1 MRASQ
6 QEAWVTGRTIVS
18 DIKTQ
23 SGYFISDC
31 GNLVGGEKPVQQDH
45 GMEKNLHL
53 HSIRHYGPM
62 AKFSSSASTSPNLK
76 GAEEGR
82 EAFIFSPSLCLFKP

>member
-6 QEAWVTGRTIVS
+6 QEAWATDQTNVT

-23 SGYFISDC
+23 SGYFISSC
-31 GNLVGGEKPVQQDH
+31 GNLVDGEKLVQRDH

-53 HSIRHYGPM
+53 HSISH
-62 AKFSSSASTSPNLK
+62 
-76 GAEEGR
+76 
-82 EAFIFSPSLCLFKP
+82 